1 MKILILIAL
10 FLISFQYEYNIPD
23 IELLKVAKK
32 FQDGV
37 FSTNKDMVLST
48 LLNSSSFEYNHK
60 HAHYNP
66 DGSPVMIN
74 GIHYIQDRSLKG
86 YNAAEQFLSMAFPA
100 SLYVCIYPN
109 EKLTLRVEPVYNGVR
124 GYHIYTPYEETR
136 LVRMGGGYSMNAEVT
151 IQQLNTIELEG
162 YNYEF
167 YFKLDENKEI
177 KISSVYAYDRVVE
190 APQSIKDQVYAQSNK
205 EQACKIVND
214 YYRTIK
220 NAAFADLDKIV
231 GY

>member
-10 FLISFQYEYNIPD
+10 FFISFQYEYNIPD

-37 FSTNKDMVLST
+37 FSTNKDTVLST
-48 LLNSSSFEYNHK
+48 LLNSTSFKYIHR

-74 GIHYIQDRSLKG
+74 GEHYVEKLELYG
-86 YNAAEQFLSMAFPA
+86 YDQAEQFLSMAFPA

-151 IQQLNTIELEG
+151 IQQLNKIELEA

-167 YFKLDENKEI
+167 YFKLDQDGKV
-177 KISSVYAYDRVVE
+177 KISDIYAYDRVVE

-205 EQACKIVND
+205 EQACKIIND
-214 YYRTIK
+214 YYKTIK
-220 NAAFADLDKIV
+220 NAAFVDIDKIV